1 MKPKP
6 IIKEIILL
14 VFVFLIIWLIAFCIT
29 GTIKL
34 NREFSINLHDT
45 YFVIAWPRLIIVPY
59 LFIVTIIYLVR
70 EAFFKYNRRLQ
81 NIILLVALLLIIV
94 ILLILNRFISN
105 IAPETSGWTIY
116 PPLSALP
123 KQQAQAAP
131 LITASLQILF
141 YLQIFFILLLVI
153 VAILTGKNWKSINE
167 KI

>member
-14 VFVFLIIWLIAFCIT
+14 VSVFLIIWLIAFCIT

-45 YFVIAWPRLIIVPY
+45 YFVIAWSRLIVVPY
-59 LFIVTIIYLVR
+59 LFIVSVIYLVR

-81 NIILLVALLLIIV
+81 NIMLLVTLLLIIV
-94 ILLILNRFISN
+94 ILLGIDSFISTL
-105 IAPETSGWTIY
+105 APQTSGWTIY

-123 KQQAQAAP
+123 QQNVQPAP
-131 LITASLQILF
+131 LITATLQILF

-167 KI
+167 KT